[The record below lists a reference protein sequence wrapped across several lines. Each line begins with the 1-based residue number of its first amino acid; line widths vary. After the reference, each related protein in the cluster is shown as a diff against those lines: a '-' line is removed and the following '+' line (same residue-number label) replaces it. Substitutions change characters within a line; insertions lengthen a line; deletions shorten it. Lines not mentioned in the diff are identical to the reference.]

1 MQILSIRYRRIL
13 KISGATEATLKENT
27 TTRLVFEKRAI
38 LFNRRIV
45 SKLELTDRMG
55 QELELMICYDK
66 EKSYRGMI

>member
-1 MQILSIRYRRIL
+1 
-13 KISGATEATLKENT
+13 LKENT